1 VRRKLIWAIVGVLV
15 LVVASP
21 ALAHVTVSPTEST
34 ADGFATLVFQVPHG
48 CEGSPTTS
56 LSIQIPPGVVS
67 VKPQV
72 KPGWDL
78 SIEEGTLPEP
88 VDYFGETLT
97 EGVLSV
103 TWSGGSLEDQFM
115 DQFGMSVKLPPA
127 AGETLYFPA
136 VQTCSEGE
144 HAWIQIPVQGQ
155 SAEEL
160 EEPAPAVL
168 LSAGEETTDSTT
180 TSTVSA
186 EEDEPSSS
194 SDSMAMVA
202 LVVGALGLITG
213 GTALFRSRTRA

>member
-1 VRRKLIWAIVGVLV
+1 MRRRVIVAVVGVLV
-15 LVVASP
+15 LMVASP
-21 ALAHVTVSPTEST
+21 AFGHVTVSPTEST

-56 LSIQIPPGVVS
+56 LSIQIPAGVVS

-72 KPGWDL
+72 KPGWEL
-78 SIEEGTLPEP
+78 TIEEGTLPEP

-115 DQFGMSVKLPPA
+115 DQFGMSVKLPPS

-136 VQTCSEGE
+136 VQTCAEGE
-144 HAWIQIPVQGQ
+144 HAWIQIPEEGQ
-155 SAEEL
+155 SSEEL

-168 LSAGEETTDSTT
+168 LSAGESEEMTDSTT
-180 TSTVSA
+180 ESTT
-186 EEDEPSSS
+186 
-194 SDSMAMVA
+194 VA
-202 LVVGALGLITG
+202 
-213 GTALFRSRTRA
+213 